1 MRFRWNDRRSRAAGR
16 DRRQAVKPVSNI
28 RAASFCS
35 QQRTAP
41 NSGPDGIPR
50 RMRQV
55 EDANICGMDRLLEIA
70 QNRARRREVAAQASV
85 LDEQLADLV
94 RAAFADGHTGP
105 QIAEVAKLS
114 KPRVYQ
120 IRDGRR

>member
-1 MRFRWNDRRSRAAGR
+1 
-16 DRRQAVKPVSNI
+16 
-28 RAASFCS
+28 
-35 QQRTAP
+35 
-41 NSGPDGIPR
+41 
-50 RMRQV
+50 MRQV